1 MMFTGT
7 PEELKEREQK
17 ARRILEQIA
26 ACLNELSEIAPGSV
40 SVAHGEVAGL
50 GASVT
55 YQGGRGWQ
63 VSDDR

>member
-17 ARRILEQIA
+17 ARQILEQIA

-40 SVAHGEVAGL
+40 LVAHGEVTGL
-50 GASVT
+50 GASVVLR
-55 YQGGRGWQ
+55 GSAGWEVADGR
-63 VSDDR
+63 